1 MARSESERLKITPD
15 VSGCVREVATP
26 LMMIDGL
33 LFQEFKRFEDAMK
46 SENFRKMFVGY
57 AKELADPENKKVTD
71 IV

>member
-15 VSGCVREVATP
+15 VSGCVREVAT
-26 LMMIDGL
+26 LIDGL